1 MEITEELPVSG
12 TAPAPGPTLRGGAGG
27 RLTILVDG
35 ATRSV
40 KVRQCFPW
48 SEPHRHLSLRDDD
61 DAELALIE
69 SPADLDDESRLAL
82 EQALAEAGFVFEVTR
97 VVDIDE
103 EIEIRNWVVDTAQG
117 RRRFQT
123 HLDDWPRELPGGG
136 LLVRDVAGDLYH
148 LSNPR
153 GMDKVSRQ
161 LLWAFV
167 D

>member
-1 MEITEELPVSG
+1 MEATQETLIPNDRPSGGPELR
-12 TAPAPGPTLRGGAGG
+12 AGAGG
-27 RLTILVDG
+27 RLTMTIDG
-35 ATRSV
+35 DPRSV

-48 SEPHRHLSLRDDD
+48 SEPRRHFSLRDDED
-61 DAELALIE
+61 VELALIE
-69 SPADLDDESRLAL
+69 NPADLDRDSRLAL

-103 EIEIRNWVVDTAQG
+103 EIEIRHWRVETRQG
-117 RRRFQT
+117 ARSFQT

-148 LSNPR
+148 LAKPKE
-153 GMDKVSRQ
+153 MDKGSRE

>member
-1 MEITEELPVSG
+1 MEITAELPIPYTDPEGGLV
-12 TAPAPGPTLRGGAGG
+12 LRSGAGG
-27 RLTILVDG
+27 RLTMLVDG

-48 SEPHRHLSLRDDD
+48 SEPHRHFSLRDDD
-61 DAELALIE
+61 DEELALIE
-69 SPADLDDESRLAL
+69 NPAELGRESRLAL

-103 EIEIRNWVVDTAQG
+103 EIEIRFWRVETRQG
-117 RRRFQT
+117 ARGFQT

-136 LLVRDVAGDLYH
+136 MLVRDVAGDLYH
-148 LSNPR
+148 LADPR
-153 GMDKVSRQ
+153 RMDKGSRE